1 MYKVGLTGGI
11 GSGKSTVA
19 QMFASRGVAVID
31 ADQVARELVEPGN
44 PALDDIKQHFGEGV
58 CKPDGSLDRAALRE
72 RVFSD
77 PTQRRQLEAILHPL
91 ILARMH
97 AAAEHAP
104 GPYCILVM
112 PLLLEA
118 QQQHTVN
125 RVLVID
131 CAPEL
136 QRQRAMS
143 RDGAS
148 TAEVDRIM
156 AAQLSREQR
165 LAAAHD
171 VLVNDGDLQQLET
184 QVQALHQR
192 YLQTA
197 RS

>member
-1 MYKVGLTGGI
+1 MFKVGLTGGI

-19 QMFASRGVAVID
+19 GMFAARGVTVVD
-31 ADQVARELVEPGN
+31 ADQVARELVAPGS
-44 PALDDIKQHFGEGV
+44 PALDDIKQHFGERV

-72 RVFSD
+72 LVFSD
-77 PTQRRQLEAILHPL
+77 PAQRQQLEAILHPL
-91 ILARMH
+91 ILERMH
-97 AAAEHAP
+97 SAAEHAP

-118 QQQHTVN
+118 QQQHAVD

-131 CAPEL
+131 CTPEL

-143 RDGAS
+143 RDGVSA
-148 TAEVDRIM
+148 AEVERIM

-197 RS
+197 GA

>member
-1 MYKVGLTGGI
+1 MFKVGLTGGI

-19 QMFASRGVAVID
+19 RMFAARGVPVVD
-31 ADQVARELVEPGN
+31 ADQMARALVEPGS

-72 RVFSD
+72 LVFSD
-77 PTQRRQLEAILHPL
+77 PTRRQQLEAILHPL
-91 ILARMH
+91 ILERMH
-97 AAAEHAP
+97 SAAEHAP

-112 PLLLEA
+112 PLLLET
-118 QQQHTVN
+118 QQQHTVD

-131 CAPEL
+131 CTPEL
-136 QRQRAMS
+136 QRQRATS
-143 RDGAS
+143 RDGAP
-148 TAEVDRIM
+148 AVEVERIM

-184 QVQALHQR
+184 QMQALHQR

-197 RS
+197 GA